1 MNASNTSLDNL
12 ISMYK
17 WVVDDVVKNVR
28 EEFLNEGVDAHI
40 LEELKH
46 LWESKI
52 VNTGALARPSKHA
65 AADPPTPVHH
75 REAGK
80 QTHHASAQQPPQQQ
94 QRAASHHTTPQSTT
108 QVEVAVLPQG
118 SRIQTSSSSSSSSS
132 SVATAASS
140 TGQFALPGGS
150 PQGVATQFIP
160 PVVMG
165 GNSPTVT
172 GLAAAAAGAQS
183 IPMMVQVQTPQGPVM
198 VPIQQL
204 VALQRQQQQQQQQM
218 NQRQPPPPQQRLPA
232 QVSLSKPNSKQQQLD
247 QTDGLPPLVAMVASS
262 DADLAGRRDQESDA
276 AKHAVTQEASF
287 PAPSAGVVHRN
298 TTGPAPVLVQLDG
311 TGGVSS
317 SEEESEENDESSD
330 EEVEEEAGAEDD
342 PLNSDDDAGS
352 ENNEEEGEVESTIV
366 CQWEKGVPCQGQV
379 EVPTEGW
386 HHACGRT

>member
-65 AADPPTPVHH
+65 AADPPTPAHH

-80 QTHHASAQQPPQQQ
+80 QTHHASPQQPPQQQ

-118 SRIQTSSSSSSSSS
+118 PRVQTSSSSSVAMASSS
-132 SVATAASS
+132 
-140 TGQFALPGGS
+140 GQFTLPGGS
-150 PQGVATQFIP
+150 PQGVAAQFIP
-160 PVVMG
+160 PVMVG
-165 GNSPTVT
+165 SNSATAS
-172 GLAAAAAGAQS
+172 GLAAAAGAQS

-198 VPIQQL
+198 IPIQQL
-204 VALQRQQQQQQQQM
+204 VALQQRQQQLM
-218 NQRQPPPPQQRLPA
+218 NQRQPPQQQRLPA
-232 QVSLSKPNSKQQQLD
+232 QQLD
-247 QTDGLPPLVAMVASS
+247 QTDGLPPLVAASS
-262 DADLAGRRDQESDA
+262 DVGLSQKRDQESDA
-276 AKHAVTQEASF
+276 PKCSATQEDS
-287 PAPSAGVVHRN
+287 PSVLPVGVAHRP
-298 TTGPAPVLVQLDG
+298 TRVLVQLDG

-330 EEVEEEAGAEDD
+330 EDVEEEAGPEDD

-366 CQWEKGVPCQGQV
+366 CQWEKVYRVKAKWKFQLKDGIMHVGGHDYV
-379 EVPTEGW
+379 FHKASGEADW
-386 HHACGRT
+386 